1 MNDLRGKWRV
11 PFQYNAAEAHMTQQ
25 TNQRD
30 LPVRIAGHQIGTALY
45 QPLPSSVSILSG
57 WYKPGTTWIRPK
69 NENKEER
76 MNAITEKRAN
86 IASVILRVSLG
97 LLLWTIGAS
106 AMDLRIEPVPAKE
119 HRVVIDLRAD
129 RAQIENLQRWVN
141 AGHDP
146 WCLDSQLVAAATLR
160 RVSREPAG
168 YEPASLTPEVERT
181 ENTKMIYTFHAL
193 GGRTRYRIT
202 LRRHLYLLRS
212 AGSLRR
218 IIWTPET
225 AEITTTDARD

>member
-1 MNDLRGKWRV
+1 
-11 PFQYNAAEAHMTQQ
+11 
-25 TNQRD
+25 
-30 LPVRIAGHQIGTALY
+30 
-45 QPLPSSVSILSG
+45 
-57 WYKPGTTWIRPK
+57 
-69 NENKEER
+69 
-76 MNAITEKRAN
+76 MNAITKKPTD
-86 IASVILRVSLG
+86 IATLILRVSLS

-106 AMDLRIEPVPAKE
+106 AMDLRIEPVPVKE

-141 AGHDP
+141 AGHDR

-160 RVSREPAG
+160 RTSRESAD
-168 YEPASLTPEVERT
+168 YEAASPTPEVEHK
-181 ENTKMIYTFHAL
+181 ENTKTVYTFHTL
-193 GGRTRYRIT
+193 DGRATYRIT

-225 AEITTTDARD
+225 AEIITTDARD